1 MDFLFWIIFAI
12 PSIILASTVHEYA
25 HGWVAYKLGD
35 YTAKAEGRLSLNP
48 LVHIDPIG
56 ALMMVVARFGWSKPV
71 PINEYNFQN
80 PVLGTTLCAIAGPL
94 SNLILALIMSGIFH
108 LIGGL
113 FMPLDLFLYVFI
125 MVNISLM
132 VFNLLP
138 LPPLDGHKI
147 VRGLL
152 PEPLRSYWES
162 MERYSILI
170 LIFLLLPIS
179 PLNQA
184 TGSFITTTLTF
195 FMNILVPGS
204 SLIH

>member
-71 PINEYNFQN
+71 PINEYNFKN
-80 PVLGTTLCAIAGPL
+80 PALGTTLCAIAGPL
-94 SNLILALIMSGIFH
+94 SNLVFALVLSGIFH
-108 LIGGL
+108 LVGG
-113 FMPLDLFLYVFI
+113 FSVILDTFLYVFI

-132 VFNLLP
+132 IFNLLP

-179 PLNQA
+179 PINQA
-184 TGSFITTTLTF
+184 TGSFITTILAF
-195 FMNILVPGS
+195 FMKILVPGS
-204 SLIH
+204 SLV

>member
-1 MDFLFWIIFAI
+1 MDFLFWIVFAI

-35 YTAKAEGRLSLNP
+35 NTAKAEGRLSLNP

-56 ALMMVVARFGWSKPV
+56 AVMMVVARFGWSKPV

-80 PVLGTTLCAIAGPL
+80 PALGTALCALAGPL
-94 SNLILALIMSGIFH
+94 SNLILALILSGIFR
-108 LIGGL
+108 IVGGSIVY
-113 FMPLDLFLYVFI
+113 LDLFLYVFI
-125 MVNISLM
+125 MINISLM

-147 VRGLL
+147 IRGLL
-152 PEPLRSYWES
+152 PEPFRSYWES
-162 MERYSILI
+162 MEKYSILI

-184 TGSFITTTLTF
+184 SGSFIMVILNF
-195 FMNILVPGS
+195 FMKILVPES
-204 SLIH
+204 SLL